1 MTNLRR
7 RLLAGLAFGFIVL
20 LVLIFLG
27 DARQVAGRL
36 AGFAWALAPLVL
48 GCTLFNYT
56 LRFLKWHFYLHQ
68 IGVVELSVRE
78 SARLFVGGFPLAVT
92 PGKVG
97 EVLKAV
103 WLQQKTG
110 MPVTRGVAVVLAERI
125 SDGLAV
131 LALSALG
138 VVAYPR
144 YAPAFA
150 AALGI
155 LLAILV
161 VSQIRP
167 LALRL
172 LAWVERIPGVRR
184 FSGGLHELY
193 EGSYALFRP
202 GATLIAVGLGTL
214 SWLGEGIG
222 FYLILLGL
230 GVPGGWETAGK
241 AVFILSFAIVI
252 GAISTLPGGL
262 GAAEGT
268 IAGMLALVLCLPG
281 SVAAAATL
289 LIRFATLWFGVTLG
303 LLVWARSP
311 ELLGQATRAQP
322 PTRLRT
328 PAWPSSVFSPASR
341 ISKPPAAGRLAGSIG
356 DVTPHRCC
364 ALRCPREG
372 LSA

>member
-7 RLLAGLAFGFIVL
+7 RLLAGLAFGFFVL
-20 LVLIFLG
+20 LVLTFLG

-36 AGFAWALAPLVL
+36 AGFTWALAPVIL
-48 GCTLFNYT
+48 GCTLFNYS

-68 IGVVELSVRE
+68 IGVAHLSVRE

-103 WLQQKTG
+103 WLQQKTAI
-110 MPVTRGVAVVLAERI
+110 PVTRGVAVVLAERI

-155 LLAILV
+155 LIAVLV

-172 LAWVERIPGVRR
+172 LAWAERIPGVRR

-202 GATLIAVGLGTL
+202 RATLIAVALGML
-214 SWLGEGIG
+214 SWLGEGVG

-230 GVPGGWETAGK
+230 GVPGGWETAGS
-241 AVFILSFAIVI
+241 AVFILSFATVI

-268 IAGMLALVLCLPG
+268 IAGMLAVVLSLPG
-281 SVAAAATL
+281 SLAAAATL

-303 LLVWARSP
+303 LLVWASSP
-311 ELLGQATRAQP
+311 ELLGLASTRA
-322 PTRLRT
+322 PTD
-328 PAWPSSVFSPASR
+328 PA
-341 ISKPPAAGRLAGSIG
+341 
-356 DVTPHRCC
+356 
-364 ALRCPREG
+364 
-372 LSA
+372 

>member
-1 MTNLRR
+1 MTDLRR
-7 RLLAGLAFGFIVL
+7 RLLAGLAIGFVVL
-20 LVLIFLG
+20 LVVTFLG

-36 AGFAWALAPLVL
+36 AGFVWPLAPVVL
-48 GCTLFNYT
+48 ACTLFNYA
-56 LRFLKWHFYLHQ
+56 LRFVKWHFYLRQ
-68 IGVVELSVRE
+68 IGAANLTLRE

-103 WLQQKTG
+103 WLQQKAG
-110 MPVTRGVAVVLAERI
+110 IPVTRGVAVVLAERI

-150 AALGI
+150 AALG
-155 LLAILV
+155 LLAGLV
-161 VSQIRP
+161 LVSQIRP

-172 LAWVERIPGVRR
+172 LQWAEHMPLVRR
-184 FSGGLHELY
+184 FAGGLREMY

-202 GATLIAVGLGTL
+202 RSTFVAVGLGTL

-222 FYLILLGL
+222 FYLILIGL
-230 GVPGGWETAGK
+230 GVPGGWHTAGN
-241 AVFILSFAIVI
+241 AIFILSFATVI
-252 GAISTLPGGL
+252 GALSTLPGGL
-262 GAAEGT
+262 GAAEVT
-268 IAGMLALVLCLPG
+268 IAGMLALVMSLPG

-303 LLVWARSP
+303 LVVWARSP
-311 ELLGQATRAQP
+311 DLLGQIP
-322 PTRLRT
+322 
-328 PAWPSSVFSPASR
+328 VNSR
-341 ISKPPAAGRLAGSIG
+341 Q
-356 DVTPHRCC
+356 
-364 ALRCPREG
+364 
-372 LSA
+372 SA

>member
-1 MTNLRR
+1 MKDLRR
-7 RLLAGLAFGFIVL
+7 RLLAGLALGFIVL
-20 LVLIFLG
+20 MVVALLG
-27 DARQVAGRL
+27 DVRQVAGRL
-36 AGFAWALAPLVL
+36 AGFNWFVAPLAL
-48 GCTLFNYT
+48 GCTLFNYA
-56 LRFLKWHFYLHQ
+56 LRFLKWHFYLRQ
-68 IGVVELSVRE
+68 IGATEISARE

-110 MPVTRGVAVVLAERI
+110 IPVTRGVTVVLAERI

-131 LALSALG
+131 LVLSTLG
-138 VVAYPR
+138 VIAYPQ

-150 AALGI
+150 VALGVLVCFI
-155 LLAILV
+155 V

-172 LAWVERIPGVRR
+172 LGWAERIPGVRR

-202 GATLIAVGLGTL
+202 RATLVGVGLGTI
-214 SWLGEGIG
+214 SWLGEGVG
-222 FYLILLGL
+222 FYLILVGL
-230 GVPGGWETAGK
+230 GVTGGWETLGNAI
-241 AVFILSFAIVI
+241 FILAFATAV
-252 GAISTLPGGL
+252 GGLSTLPGGL

-268 IAGMLALVLCLPG
+268 IAGMLTLVMALPA

-303 LLVWARSP
+303 LIVWAISP
-311 ELLGQATRAQP
+311 DLMGQ
-322 PTRLRT
+322 
-328 PAWPSSVFSPASR
+328 PSAVGP
-341 ISKPPAAGRLAGSIG
+341 K
-356 DVTPHRCC
+356 
-364 ALRCPREG
+364 
-372 LSA
+372 SAV

>member
-1 MTNLRR
+1 MKDLRR
-7 RLLAGLAFGFIVL
+7 RLLAGLALGFVVL
-20 LVLIFLG
+20 VVLTFFG
-27 DARQVAGRL
+27 DARQVTGRL
-36 AGFAWALAPLVL
+36 AGFTWPLAPLVL

-68 IGVVELSVRE
+68 IGAADLSVRD

-103 WLQQKTG
+103 WLGQKTG
-110 MPVTRGVAVVLAERI
+110 IPVTRGVAVVLAERL

-131 LALSALG
+131 LTLSALG
-138 VVAYPR
+138 VIAYPR

-155 LLAILV
+155 LIGV
-161 VSQIRP
+161 IIVSQIRP

-172 LAWVERIPGVRR
+172 LAWAERIPGVRR
-184 FSGGLHELY
+184 LSGGLHELY

-202 GATLIAVGLGTL
+202 RATLIAVGLGTL
-214 SWLGEGIG
+214 SWLGEGVG
-222 FYLILLGL
+222 FYLILIGL
-230 GVPGGWETAGK
+230 GVTGGWETAGK
-241 AVFILSFAIVI
+241 AVFILSFATVI
-252 GAISTLPGGL
+252 GALSTLPGGL

-268 IAGMLALVLCLPG
+268 IAGMLALVMSLPG

-311 ELLGQATRAQP
+311 ELLGLASTRAATD
-322 PTRLRT
+322 PTWNPRSG
-328 PAWPSSVFSPASR
+328 PHPS
-341 ISKPPAAGRLAGSIG
+341 
-356 DVTPHRCC
+356 
-364 ALRCPREG
+364 
-372 LSA
+372 